1 MKNILLVLLTL
12 FFLASWDEKKE
23 EKVLPVNPTELSVQ
37 QLKDSIVV
45 KETVKKD
52 VEAIYNHY
60 VKLITNAQTW
70 EELQSVNDSI
80 KDIKKA
86 FEKYGAKHQSYKKC
100 FAKESNRVADSI
112 QPIVEK
118 RISELKPKQ

>member
-12 FFLASWDEKKE
+12 FFLASCDEKKE

-45 KETVKKD
+45 KETV
-52 VEAIYNHY
+52 YNHY

>member
-12 FFLASWDEKKE
+12 FFLASCDEKKE

-86 FEKYGAKHQSYKKC
+86 FEKYGIGS
-100 FAKESNRVADSI
+100 D
-112 QPIVEK
+112 P
-118 RISELKPKQ
+118 